1 MKQQYDIDMACI
13 LFNSRG
19 RTRRSSSGLTHFAL
33 LRVFSVGNG
42 RVFVSNLRPERL
54 ARAKRRKI
62 RERRGETDDE
72 SQ

>member
-1 MKQQYDIDMACI
+1 MTIALACI

-19 RTRRSSSGLTHFAL
+19 RTRRPSFALTLFAL
-33 LRVFSVGNG
+33 LRLYSVGNG

>member
-1 MKQQYDIDMACI
+1 MTVDLAWI
-13 LFNSRG
+13 LLTSRG
-19 RTRRSSSGLTHFAL
+19 RTRLSSFGLTLFVL
-33 LRVFSVGNG
+33 LRLYSVGNG

-62 RERRGETDDE
+62 REPRGETDDE